1 MKQRSLL
8 LWLVLLLTHIS
19 YGQSR
24 EIHILAANDMH
35 ANIDAFPQFAA
46 IADSLRTLYP
56 SLLIFSAGDN
66 RTGNAISDKYEI
78 SSYPMVALM
87 NQVGFNASALG
98 NHEFDVKSLP
108 PLMGLSNFTYICAN
122 ALPSEESGLHIV
134 PTQVFDVE
142 GLKIGVIGIIQ
153 VNKQGRPDTHPD
165 NLKDVKF
172 SLPMNTIAKYED
184 FSQQC
189 DATILLSHL
198 GYEDDVKMAKEFP
211 WIDLIIGGHTHFQL
225 TEDEPLHNGV
235 LITQNKN
242 ALQSVTHITLT
253 LKNGRIT
260 NKKAEYI
267 KVKNTTQ
274 KNRLVEAMV
283 QYFNKNPYF
292 ERIIAEA
299 AVPFT
304 HKDELTFLMCDAFLE
319 EGTGDIS
326 IVNNGG
332 VRLDS
337 IAAGTIT
344 MGEVLSMDPF
354 NNLAVKMYLTGEE
367 ILKLLTTYSRGSLYH
382 LPRVGGIICEVTV
395 DKDDQYKD
403 RLKRVKLMTL
413 DGQEFDLEK
422 TYKVITNSYL
432 ASLCKP
438 FLNKDYESLY
448 IHTADMLINYLKKQK
463 TISPTKI
470 ERLKIKE
477 E

>member
-19 YGQSR
+19 YGQSH

-56 SLLIFSAGDN
+56 SLLVFSAGDN

-98 NHEFDVKSLP
+98 NHEFDVNSLP

-326 IVNNGG
+326 IINNGG

-438 FLNKDYESLY
+438 FLNKDYESLH

>member
-8 LWLVLLLTHIS
+8 LWLVLLLGHIS

-24 EIHILAANDMH
+24 EIHILATNDMH

-56 SLLIFSAGDN
+56 SLLVFSAGDN

-87 NQVGFNASALG
+87 NQVGFNASTLG

-108 PLMGLSNFTYICAN
+108 PLMGLSNFSYICAN

-142 GLKIGVIGIIQ
+142 GLKIGVIGIVQ
-153 VNKQGRPDTHPD
+153 VNTQGRPDTHPD
-165 NLKDVKF
+165 NVKDVKF
-172 SLPMNTIAKYED
+172 SLPMNTIAKYKN

-198 GYEDDVKMAKEFP
+198 GYEEDVKIAKEFP

-225 TEDEPLHNGV
+225 TADEPLHNGV

-253 LKNGRIT
+253 LKNGRIKD
-260 NKKAEYI
+260 KKAEYI
-267 KVKNTTQ
+267 KVKSFTQ

-299 AVPFT
+299 AMPFT
-304 HKDELTFLMCDAFLE
+304 HKDELNFLMCDAFLE

-337 IAAGTIT
+337 IAAGNIT
-344 MGEVLSMDPF
+344 MREVLSMDPF
-354 NNLAVKMYLTGEE
+354 NNLAVGMYLTGEE
-367 ILKLLTTYSRGSLYH
+367 ILKLLTTYSRGSLFH
-382 LPRVGGIICEVTV
+382 LPHVGGIICEATV
-395 DKDDQYKD
+395 DKDDKYKD
-403 RLKRVKLMTL
+403 RLKHVKLMTL
-413 DGQEFDLEK
+413 DGKEFDLEK
-422 TYKVITNSYL
+422 TYKVITNSYV
-432 ASLCKP
+432 ASVCKP
-438 FLNKDYESLY
+438 FLNKDYESLH
-448 IHTADMLINYLKKQK
+448 IHTADMLINYLKKLK
-463 TISPTKI
+463 VVSPTRK

>member
-1 MKQRSLL
+1 
-8 LWLVLLLTHIS
+8 
-19 YGQSR
+19 
-24 EIHILAANDMH
+24 
-35 ANIDAFPQFAA
+35 
-46 IADSLRTLYP
+46 
-56 SLLIFSAGDN
+56 
-66 RTGNAISDKYEI
+66 
-78 SSYPMVALM
+78 
-87 NQVGFNASALG
+87 
-98 NHEFDVKSLP
+98 
-108 PLMGLSNFTYICAN
+108 
-122 ALPSEESGLHIV
+122 
-134 PTQVFDVE
+134 
-142 GLKIGVIGIIQ
+142 
-153 VNKQGRPDTHPD
+153 
-165 NLKDVKF
+165 
-172 SLPMNTIAKYED
+172 
-184 FSQQC
+184 
-189 DATILLSHL
+189 
-198 GYEDDVKMAKEFP
+198 
-211 WIDLIIGGHTHFQL
+211 
-225 TEDEPLHNGV
+225 
-235 LITQNKN
+235 
-242 ALQSVTHITLT
+242 VTHITLT

-326 IVNNGG
+326 IINNGG

-438 FLNKDYESLY
+438 FLNKDYESLH

>member
-8 LWLVLLLTHIS
+8 LWLVLLLAHIS
-19 YGQSR
+19 YGQNR
-24 EIHILAANDMH
+24 EIHILATNDMH

-56 SLLIFSAGDN
+56 SLLVFSAGDN

-108 PLMGLSNFTYICAN
+108 PLMGLSNFSYICAN

-438 FLNKDYESLY
+438 FLNKDYESLH

>member
-8 LWLVLLLTHIS
+8 LWLVLLLAHIS
-19 YGQSR
+19 YGQNR
-24 EIHILAANDMH
+24 EIHILATNDMH

-56 SLLIFSAGDN
+56 SLLVFSAGDN

-87 NQVGFNASALG
+87 NQVGFNASTLG

-108 PLMGLSNFTYICAN
+108 PLMGLSNFSYICAN

-153 VNKQGRPDTHPD
+153 VNTQGRPDTHPD
-165 NLKDVKF
+165 NVKDVRF
-172 SLPMNTIAKYED
+172 SLPMNTIAKYKD

-225 TEDEPLHNGV
+225 TADEPLHNGV

-253 LKNGRIT
+253 LKNGRIID
-260 NKKAEYI
+260 KKAEYI
-267 KVKNTTQ
+267 KVKNFTQ

-304 HKDELTFLMCDAFLE
+304 HKDELNFLMCDAFLE

-337 IAAGTIT
+337 IAAGNIT
-344 MGEVLSMDPF
+344 MREVLSMDPF
-354 NNLAVKMYLTGEE
+354 NNLAVKMRLTGEE

-382 LPRVGGIICEVTV
+382 LPRVGGIICEATV

-403 RLKRVKLMTL
+403 RLKRIKLTTL
-413 DGQEFDLEK
+413 DGKEFELDK
-422 TYKVITNSYL
+422 TYEVVTNSYL
-432 ASLCKP
+432 SSVCKS
-438 FLNKDYESLY
+438 FLNTDYESLH

-463 TISPTKI
+463 VVSPTRI